1 VESAQ
6 PLVYLTTVVG
16 TVAGQLVVGRLQA
29 EGIAAAA
36 SGPPDGPYPFPIELD
51 VLVPA
56 GDLARAKEILL
67 ADAVEASFDELGGR
81 SAPRRARRT
90 PTGRFRRR
98 GGR

>member
-1 VESAQ
+1 MESAQ

-16 TVAGQLVVGRLQA
+16 SVAGHLIVGRLQA
-29 EGIAAAA
+29 EGIAAAT
-36 SGPPDGPYPFPIELD
+36 SGPTDGPYPFPIELN

-56 GDLARAKEILL
+56 GDLDRAKEILL

-90 PTGRFRRR
+90 PAGRFRRR

>member
-1 VESAQ
+1 MEPAQ

-16 TVAGQLVVGRLQA
+16 TVAGRLIVGRLQA
-29 EGIAAAA
+29 EGIAAVA
-36 SGPPDGPYPFPIELD
+36 SGPTDGPYPFPIELD

-56 GDLARAKEILL
+56 GDLDRAKEILL

-81 SAPRRARRT
+81 SALRRARRA
-90 PTGRFRRR
+90 PAGRFRRR